1 MIEPQTQESVPLDAA
16 EVMLILS
23 AMNRL
28 TGRDEIDFNLNPKDL
43 NQLYDKLY
51 SVWERLDKNQKVRN
65 SILCGV

>member
-43 NQLYDKLY
+43 NQLYNKLY